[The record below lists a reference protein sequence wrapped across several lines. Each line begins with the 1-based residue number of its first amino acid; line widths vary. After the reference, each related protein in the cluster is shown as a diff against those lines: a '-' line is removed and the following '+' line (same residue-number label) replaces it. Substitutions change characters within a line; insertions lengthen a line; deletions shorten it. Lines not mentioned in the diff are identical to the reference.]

1 MLNTFFVPSALSIF
15 NFSKDNLT
23 LAGTTVVLGMVMIF
37 VVLASLWGI
46 LAIFK
51 LVFAGSSSPKK
62 QPAKIEKP
70 VATETTAPVAASAP
84 AQTDDGQM
92 VAILTAAVAAY
103 MADEGIEAPAGGFRV
118 VSFKRVQGGR
128 AWNSK

>member
-1 MLNTFFVPSALSIF
+1 MLNTFFTPSALAIF
-15 NFSKDNLT
+15 NFSKDNFIM
-23 LAGTTVVLGMVMIF
+23 AGTTVVLGMAMIF
-37 VVLASLWGI
+37 VVLSALWGI

-51 LVFAGSSSPKK
+51 LVFAGASSKK

-70 VATETTAPVAASAP
+70 VVTETTAPAAASAP
-84 AQTDDGQM
+84 AQTDDGQL

>member
-1 MLNTFFVPSALSIF
+1 MLNIISTPSALALSF
-15 NFSKDNLT
+15 VDKLKE
-23 LAGTTVVLGMVMIF
+23 AVPTVILGMAMVFAVLSILW
-37 VVLASLWGI
+37 VV

-51 LVFAGSSSPKK
+51 LVFVGKTPAPK
-62 QPAKIEKP
+62 AEKK
-70 VATETTAPVAASAP
+70 VAVEVKTETPAPVVVAP
-84 AQTDDGQM
+84 AQTDDGQL

-103 MADEGIEAPAGGFRV
+103 MADEGIEAPVGGFRV